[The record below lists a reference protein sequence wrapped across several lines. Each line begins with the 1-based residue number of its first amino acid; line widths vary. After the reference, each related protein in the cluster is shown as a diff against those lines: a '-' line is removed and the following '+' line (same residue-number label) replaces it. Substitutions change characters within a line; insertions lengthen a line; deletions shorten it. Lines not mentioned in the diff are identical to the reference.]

1 MEAKQRMVKKSKDM
15 ILEVPE
21 YFTAEEMSQY
31 FGSKKK
37 GGGILDTYN
46 LTRIDQDSSNGN
58 ISYDQ

>member
-21 YFTAEEMSQY
+21 YFTAEEMAQY

-37 GGGILDTYN
+37 GAGFLDA
-46 LTRIDQDSSNGN
+46 
-58 ISYDQ
+58 